1 MNLSLPWQPP
11 MGSRRKPP
19 VASYFMCR
27 SRVDSQKRHGTG
39 PAPPTEA
46 RCRPES
52 RESWRMRVA
61 PTSPSTFPCLPL
73 PCAESAGTG
82 KGGRWST
89 VRCWSPRH
97 TTSIAEEGGTT
108 TGRTW
113 RGGGKKAASRTD
125 RGLAQALHLH
135 SRQKR
140 GGFPSPEQE
149 VCAHLVTRE
158 PSSSWAVCTS
168 QPCAFQQEVASSDLG
183 GTRPKGGT
191 PLGSRREGDRGTP
204 GPLLPPKANA
214 RSQSSGCQ
222 RATACLEGR
231 VSQKHRSPGI
241 DWLYEPIKQVFL
253 KFTLR

>member
-97 TTSIAEEGGTT
+97 TTSLAELRGPTAGSTWT
-108 TGRTW
+108 RDGRRRQAGPIVGWPRHFTCTPG
-113 RGGGKKAASRTD
+113 RSGGGSHR
-125 RGLAQALHLH
+125 RN
-135 SRQKR
+135 KR
-140 GGFPSPEQE
+140 
-149 VCAHLVTRE
+149 CARI
-158 PSSSWAVCTS
+158 S
-168 QPCAFQQEVASSDLG
+168 
-183 GTRPKGGT
+183 
-191 PLGSRREGDRGTP
+191 
-204 GPLLPPKANA
+204 
-214 RSQSSGCQ
+214 
-222 RATACLEGR
+222 
-231 VSQKHRSPGI
+231 
-241 DWLYEPIKQVFL
+241 
-253 KFTLR
+253 